1 MCDSNGPI
9 WYWAWT
15 GPEGTR
21 KLHKKIAQMH
31 MDPTPA
37 TISSISKSTPLA
49 SWGVPYDQLAEEKK
63 KMALF
68 TDASAWYACITKGG
82 W

>member
-1 MCDSNGPI
+1 
-9 WYWAWT
+9 
-15 GPEGTR
+15 
-21 KLHKKIAQMH
+21 MH

-63 KMALF
+63 KWPCLQMLLH
-68 TDASAWYACITKGG
+68 DMHASPKVDDSLYLGHS
-82 W
+82 

>member
-1 MCDSNGPI
+1 
-9 WYWAWT
+9 
-15 GPEGTR
+15 
-21 KLHKKIAQMH
+21 MH

-68 TDASAWYACITKGG
+68 TDASA
-82 W
+82 